1 MADKLDANTIALLRR
16 AFSMRAIAYGH
27 FFDVLREEYGTEK
40 ALELGMKATRRMG
53 EEMGK
58 AYAQFGPS
66 DLDGLRKAF
75 LGGIVAGEEMFGP
88 EVVRCDKNE
97 LSIHFHDCPLK
108 KAWVED
114 GRSDNDVE
122 LLCKMAGAID
132 GGLFTTAG
140 FTFAGE
146 TWKPGEGGCCRLRVL
161 PGKAA

>member
-1 MADKLDANTIALLRR
+1 MTKKLDAETVALLRR
-16 AFSMRAIAYGH
+16 SFAMRAIAYGH

-53 EEMGK
+53 VEMGK
-58 AYAQFGPS
+58 SFKKHGPS
-66 DLDGLRKAF
+66 DLAGLCGAF

-88 EVVRCDKNE
+88 EIKRCDATE

-108 KAWVED
+108 RAWVED
-114 GRSDNDVE
+114 GRSDTDVE
-122 LLCKMAGAID
+122 LLCRMAGAID
-132 GGLFTTAG
+132 GGLFTEAG

-146 TWKPGEGGCCRLRVL
+146 TWKPGDAGCCRLKVL